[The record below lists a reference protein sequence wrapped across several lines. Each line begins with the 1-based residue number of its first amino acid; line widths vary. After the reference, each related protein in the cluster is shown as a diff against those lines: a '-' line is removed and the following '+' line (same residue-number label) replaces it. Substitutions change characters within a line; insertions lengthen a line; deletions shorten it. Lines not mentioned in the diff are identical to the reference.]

1 MGVSE
6 TGQPGVLYSS
16 MDEEEQFWQSQA
28 PTSEAEVET
37 TDGTTPVPAQAIH
50 KNCYDGSGGSLQGVA
65 SDWWEDSCKV
75 HSSTGEDT
83 HDASSDYRYSQ
94 CPDHWIFV

>member
-1 MGVSE
+1 
-6 TGQPGVLYSS
+6 
-16 MDEEEQFWQSQA
+16 MDEEEQFWKSQV

-37 TDGTTPVPAQAIH
+37 TDGTTPVPAQATNT
-50 KNCYDGSGGSLQGVA
+50 NCNDGLGGSLQGAA
-65 SDWWEDSCKV
+65 SDWWEVSCKV

-94 CPDHWIFV
+94 RPHYWIFV